1 MALPIAGI
9 IYGATAAVDILSRI
23 YNAWREHPDQT
34 MAQNLRAAKLAEV
47 QSKIAEVG
55 LEEKVRGR
63 FADMRSQRLRDLVGM
78 KEGLDTGTISPA
90 ELGIEGG
97 GLAARDMPMIRGVAA
112 RLGMD
117 PQDLVAR
124 FDPTRSN
131 MYVPQSRRG
140 NAPRPSAKQIAAPGA
155 VQDTGPLQLNPVAT
169 IGPG

>member
-9 IYGATAAVDILSRI
+9 IYGATAAIDILSRI

-34 MAQNLRAAKLAEV
+34 LAQNLRAAK
-47 QSKIAEVG
+47 IAEVHSKISEVS

-63 FADMRSQRLRDLVGM
+63 FTDLRAQRLQDLVEM
-78 KEGLDTGTISPA
+78 KEGLDTGTISPV

-117 PQDLVAR
+117 PQDLIAR
-124 FDPTRSN
+124 FDPSRSN

-140 NAPRPSAKQIAAPGA
+140 NTPRPSAKQIATPTP
-155 VQDTGPLQLNPVAT
+155 DIEPLQLNPMAT
-169 IGPG
+169 LGPG